1 MHEGLRPAPEVR
13 AQQCLG
19 PLVVLGAYAKLRLG
33 TRGRSTS
40 LLREQEELAR
50 LVCLGIPRDLD
61 VESGSL
67 LVRKTGYPAGAEP
80 GDEPGRGG
88 TSAVQVHGQIELF
101 GAHPFEERF
110 KFLFI
115 FPFIEVRGAR
125 IGEKAIY
132 VG

>member
-1 MHEGLRPAPEVR
+1 MHEGLWPAPEVR

-19 PLVVLGAYAKLRLG
+19 QLVVLDAYAKLRLG
-33 TRGRSTS
+33 TRGCSTS

-101 GAHPFEERF
+101 GAHPFEERL

-125 IGEKAIY
+125 
-132 VG
+132 